1 MLDVLKTSFG
11 LTGFL
16 LQTKQSHSA
25 YIPIGEKLW
34 KKNSN
39 KVLKGAG
46 RAPHRSLFYAMGYT
60 PEDLERPLIGVV
72 NSQNEIVPGHFH
84 LDTITKRS
92 QKRYFERRR
101 NAHRIPRQ

>member
-1 MLDVLKTSFG
+1 M
-11 LTGFL
+11 
-16 LQTKQSHSA
+16 
-25 YIPIGEKLW
+25 E
-34 KKNSN
+34 KNSN

-84 LDTITKRS
+84 LDTITNAVKSGISSAGGTPIEFPANRDL
-92 QKRYFERRR
+92 RRHC
-101 NAHRIPRQ
+101 NGTPRHALTRLLHVN